1 MARCNPIT
9 ILTSF
14 AVTLVAVALTLM
26 LPTVQAAVGVNYGR
40 DGDNLP
46 KATDVVT
53 LLQGRGVKHVKIF
66 DANSDVL
73 NAFANSGIDV
83 FVTISNDQ
91 VASMADDQSAATTWV
106 SSNVHAYASTTI
118 TYIGVGNEYLGNS
131 AYDSSKLIP
140 AIENVQTAVQ
150 NAGLASSVKVVTP
163 HQTGILATSYPPS
176 NGAFEDAYATIL
188 KSYLDF
194 CVQNGSPMTVNV
206 YPYIAYADPSN
217 NINLDYALFNT
228 DAPTQTDSGNGKTYT
243 NLFDATVDAV
253 VAAMGRV
260 GSYESV
266 PIMITE
272 SGWPSGPSSSTGASV
287 ANAQTYNN
295 NLVKH
300 VLSGAGTPVRPSVNM
315 DTYIFALFNENK
327 KTGAAIEQYFGL
339 YNVDETP
346 VYNINF
352 SP

>member
-1 MARCNPIT
+1 MARRNPAT

-14 AVTLVAVALTLM
+14 VVTLVAAALVLM
-26 LPTVQAAVGVNYGR
+26 LPSVQAAVGVNYGI
-40 DGDNLP
+40 DGTNLP
-46 KATDVVT
+46 TATDVVT

-66 DANSDVL
+66 DANSGIL

-83 FVTISNDQ
+83 FVNIPNDQ

-106 SSNVHAYASTTI
+106 SSNVQAYASTTI

-131 AYDSSKLIP
+131 AYDSSKLMP
-140 AIENVQTAVQ
+140 AINNVQTAVN
-150 NAGLASSVKVVTP
+150 NAGLSSSVKVVTP
-163 HQTGILATSYPPS
+163 HQNGILATSYPPS
-176 NGAFEDAYATIL
+176 SGTFQDAYATIL

-194 CVQNGSPMTVNV
+194 CVQHGSPMPVNV
-206 YPYIAYADPSN
+206 YPYTAYADPSN
-217 NINLDYALFNT
+217 GINLDYALFNS

-243 NLFDATVDAV
+243 NLFDAMVDAI

-260 GSYESV
+260 GSYGSV

-315 DTYIFALFNENK
+315 DTYIFALFNENE
-327 KTGAAIEQYFGL
+327 KTGAATEQYFGL
-339 YNVDETP
+339 YNGDETP
-346 VYNINF
+346 VYDINF